1 VLFGR
6 GLQHHL
12 RPLLRGGGQESGL
25 RPGTQSPALAAANA
39 LAIERAVAATEERAQ
54 RMLAARTAFLAGLAA
69 SGVVHRVLTPLARSL
84 PNTVMVHFAQID
96 GRNLLPTLDL
106 AGVRASHG
114 AACSSGSPTPP
125 RILSALGLDDATAR
139 ACVRFSLGADAEPST
154 SHDAGARAGGV
165 VRRRQEKK

>member
-1 VLFGR
+1 
-6 GLQHHL
+6 
-12 RPLLRGGGQESGL
+12 
-25 RPGTQSPALAAANA
+25 
-39 LAIERAVAATEERAQ
+39 
-54 RMLAARTAFLAGLAA
+54 LAGLAA